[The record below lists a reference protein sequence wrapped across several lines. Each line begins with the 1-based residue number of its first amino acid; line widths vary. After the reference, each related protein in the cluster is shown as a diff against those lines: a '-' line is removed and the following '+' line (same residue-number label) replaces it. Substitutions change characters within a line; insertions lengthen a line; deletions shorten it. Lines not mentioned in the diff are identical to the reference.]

1 MSDNAAY
8 APAMHD
14 DGYGAYPPARRS
26 LVMSSGS
33 SRRMIV
39 PRHQPQQ
46 YIDEQEEYAS
56 DGCDDEGEGE
66 GEGEGPGTIDDG
78 EFEMVGAG
86 RHRLSRRA
94 NHHHHHHPPR
104 RRVEITKFRI
114 KVHAAHDTRY
124 IIVGPAVQ
132 LGEFEDR
139 IRDKFG
145 ISSGL
150 KIKMRDDGDMVT
162 MVDQEDL
169 DLLLMAAREF
179 ARREGSELGKME
191 VSSDP
196 GFDCGIA
203 G

>member
-1 MSDNAAY
+1 MSDNTAY

-66 GEGEGPGTIDDG
+66 GPGTIDDG
-78 EFEMVGAG
+78 EFEMVGAASAG
-86 RHRLSRRA
+86 CHGQSRRA
-94 NHHHHHHPPR
+94 KHGR
-104 RRVEITKFRI
+104 RRVEISKFRI

-132 LGEFEDR
+132 LGEFEGR

-145 ISSGL
+145 MASGL

-169 DLLLMAAREF
+169 DLLLMAAREV
-179 ARREGSELGKME
+179 ARREGSEMGKME
-191 VSSDP
+191 VWVEERTEP
-196 GFDCGIA
+196 GMI
-203 G
+203 

>member
-26 LVMSSGS
+26 MVMSNGS

-56 DGCDDEGEGE
+56 DGCDEGE

-86 RHRLSRRA
+86 TGAGAMGRGGGSRRA
-94 NHHHHHHPPR
+94 NHHAR
-104 RRVEITKFRI
+104 RRIEITKFRI

-132 LGEFEDR
+132 LGEFEGR

-145 ISSGL
+145 FSSGL

-191 VSSDP
+191 VSSDLVQ
-196 GFDCGIA
+196 DL
-203 G
+203 